1 MIRCYVVCG
10 AKRTHDM
17 HNQYLL
23 YKPTF
28 SGKVIGTSFLG
39 GELLYLCLVEVLL
52 VDGNLESSV
61 AAVVVVVAI
70 VGDAASRL
78 DDRPRFARTEAA
90 SKDAR
95 RRVGEGGDGA

>member
-1 MIRCYVVCG
+1 
-10 AKRTHDM
+10 M

-61 AAVVVVVAI
+61 AAVVVVVVVAI

>member
-1 MIRCYVVCG
+1 M
-10 AKRTHDM
+10 
-17 HNQYLL
+17 
-23 YKPTF
+23 
-28 SGKVIGTSFLG
+28 
-39 GELLYLCLVEVLL
+39 
-52 VDGNLESSV
+52 DGNLESSV

>member
-1 MIRCYVVCG
+1 
-10 AKRTHDM
+10 M

-39 GELLYLCLVEVLL
+39 GELLYLFLVEVLL
-52 VDGNLESSV
+52 VDGNLESSPV
-61 AAVVVVVAI
+61 AAVVVAI
-70 VGDAASRL
+70 VGDASRL

-95 RRVGEGGDGA
+95 RRVGDGGDGA

>member
-1 MIRCYVVCG
+1 
-10 AKRTHDM
+10 M
-17 HNQYLL
+17 HI
-23 YKPTF
+23 PTF

-52 VDGNLESSV
+52 VDDNLASSSSV
-61 AAVVVVVAI
+61 VDVVAI
-70 VGDAASRL
+70 VGGVALLGLDASRL
-78 DDRPRFARTEAA
+78 DDTRPRFARTDAA